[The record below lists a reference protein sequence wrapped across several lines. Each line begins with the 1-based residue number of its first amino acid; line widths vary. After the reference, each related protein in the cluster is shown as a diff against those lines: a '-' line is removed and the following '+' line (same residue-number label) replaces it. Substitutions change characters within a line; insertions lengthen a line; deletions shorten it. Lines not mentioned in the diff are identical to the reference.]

1 MSKKKETIHQLTLI
15 QGDLKQSSHRT
26 ELQLKAQNSQQLEK
40 VRSLEI
46 ELAKLNKQLE
56 KAVFSKETHLQ
67 VGINYIFFGVLK
79 ITFSL
84 AQQTSRMETLAK
96 DLFSSRGMQ
105 YSIFSTADE

>member
-84 AQQTSRMETLAK
+84 AQQTSQMETLAK